1 MIYREAE
8 KELQL
13 LSAQFKAVAVTGP
26 RQSGK
31 TTLVKNVFKEKAYVN
46 LENPDLRQF
55 AREDPRGFLS
65 NYPDGAILDE
75 VQRVPELFSYLQQIL
90 DEKEQNGSFILTGS
104 NNFLLNG
111 NISQSLAGR
120 VGYLFLLPLD
130 IGEINPGANMSNQL
144 IFKGGYPEIYQK
156 DIDPKKYY
164 DNYIRTYVERD
175 VRLLKNITDLYTFER
190 FLRLCAGRTGQLLNM
205 SSLAA
210 DVGVDVKT
218 IGSWLGV
225 LEASFIAFRLYPY
238 HENYNKRIVKMPKLY
253 FYDTGLAS
261 ALMGIE
267 DVSQLTIHPLR
278 GGLFE
283 NLVIVDFLKRLY
295 NNGKQNNLY
304 FWRDNIGNEVDLLI
318 KKGANRYPVEIKS
331 AQTISDEF
339 FKGIRY
345 WNKLTNTEGGYL
357 VYAGDMLQKRSG
369 EINIVPVH
377 LLNTIEI

>member
-31 TTLVKNVFKEKAYVN
+31 TTLVKKVFEEKAYVN

-90 DEKEQNGSFILTGS
+90 DEKEQNGSFILTGY
-104 NNFLLNG
+104 NNFLLNS

-156 DIDPKKYY
+156 DINPKKYY

-283 NLVIVDFLKRLY
+283 NLVVVDFLKRLY

-369 EINIVPVH
+369 EVNIVPVH

>member
-31 TTLVKNVFKEKAYVN
+31 TTLVKNVFNEKAYVN

-90 DEKEQNGSFILTGS
+90 DEKEQNGLFILTGS
-104 NNFLLNG
+104 NNFLLNS

-283 NLVIVDFLKRLY
+283 NLVVVDFLKRLY

>member
-31 TTLVKNVFKEKAYVN
+31 TTLVKNVFNEKAYVN

-90 DEKEQNGSFILTGS
+90 DEKEQNGSFILTGY

-283 NLVIVDFLKRLY
+283 NLVVVDFLKRLY